1 MRYKLLTSLEKK
13 TQTGAPMQVAVTVLG
28 TDRPGIVCDVS
39 TLLADMDCN
48 IENVSQTVLRQE
60 FAGIFVVT
68 TSEGRGAAEMKG
80 RLSEALAPKGLQIS
94 VQAIDET
101 QSPSPTPTEP
111 FVVVS
116 IGEDRVGLVSAVTCV
131 MKAYGVN
138 IVNMQFVSRS
148 TAFPGQTVAIYEVDI
163 PRDRNLS
170 EFVTALQAKAEE
182 VGLEISVQHKR
193 IFADTCRI

>member
-1 MRYKLLTSLEKK
+1 
-13 TQTGAPMQVAVTVLG
+13 MQFAVTVLG

-39 TLLADMDCN
+39 TLLAEMGCN

-60 FAGIFVVT
+60 FAGIFVVS
-68 TSEGRGAAEMKG
+68 TSKSCETNDVEGK
-80 RLSEALAPKGLQIS
+80 LNEALADKGLQIS
-94 VQAIDET
+94 VQVIEET
-101 QSPSPTPTEP
+101 ESAAPVQTEP

-131 MKAYGVN
+131 MRAYGVN

-148 TAFPGQTVAIYEVDI
+148 TSFPGKTVAIYEVDV
-163 PRDRNLS
+163 PTGQNLS
-170 EFVTALQAKAEE
+170 EFVTALKAKAEE

>member
-1 MRYKLLTSLEKK
+1 
-13 TQTGAPMQVAVTVLG
+13 MQVAVTVLG
-28 TDRPGIVCDVS
+28 SDRPGIVCDVS
-39 TLLADMDCN
+39 TLLAEMSCN
-48 IENVSQTVLRQE
+48 IENISQTVLHQE

-68 TSEGRGAAEMKG
+68 LPGGLGETEVEQ
-80 RLSEALAPKGLQIS
+80 RLTGVLAPKGLQIS
-94 VQAIDET
+94 VHSIDESRNY
-101 QSPSPTPTEP
+101 SPPQTEP

-148 TAFPGQTVAIYEVDI
+148 TSFPGQTVAIYEVDI
-163 PRDRNLS
+163 PREQDLS
-170 EFVTALQAKAEE
+170 QFMTALKAKAAE
-182 VGLEISVQHKR
+182 VGLEVSVQHKR